1 MRKVVLAAVALSLS
15 LFAVPASAEVT
26 PAPTPT
32 STLSPSQ
39 QYAIEFDAY
48 REDFKNFKIAR
59 ANYDRQLF
67 AIALEFYKALDRAAR
82 DSKTVGKSAA
92 SKANL
97 AAARAQAATVRDQAV
112 AALGNPPIPPLPPQ
126 KPQNPPKPQAAD
138 KFKSQGP
145 RPEKKN

>member
-1 MRKVVLAAVALSLS
+1 MRKVVIIAVALSLS
-15 LFAVPASAEVT
+15 LFTVPASAEIT
-26 PAPTPT
+26 PSPTPT

-39 QYAIEFDAY
+39 QYAIDLDSY
-48 REDFKNFKIAR
+48 REDFKNFKVAR

-97 AAARAQAATVRDQAV
+97 AAARAQAATARDQAV
-112 AALGNPPIPPLPPQ
+112 AALGTPPIPPVPPIPPQ
-126 KPQNPPKPQAAD
+126 KPQATN
-138 KFKSQGP
+138 KFKSQAP
-145 RPEKKN
+145 RPDKKN